1 MRFFFIFFKM
11 SNSKAWSK
19 YNHIAW
25 RMDNKSCPFV
35 QLWLATTVIFEI
47 WQSKFELI
55 HSSPSPFRATKKAI
69 AILDRNTKIIDTK
82 HRHFAIPFQEILQ
95 SFFCDGG
102 SSNEDA
108 VHSSKKLITSR
119 TVVVF
124 ALLHVHVVRAFNI

>member
-1 MRFFFIFFKM
+1 
-11 SNSKAWSK
+11 
-19 YNHIAW
+19 
-25 RMDNKSCPFV
+25 MDNKSCPFV

-55 HSSPSPFRATKKAI
+55 HSSPSPFGATKKSI
-69 AILDRNTKIIDTK
+69 AIFDRNTKIIDTK

-108 VHSSKKLITSR
+108 VHSSKTLS
-119 TVVVF
+119 
-124 ALLHVHVVRAFNI
+124 HQEQ